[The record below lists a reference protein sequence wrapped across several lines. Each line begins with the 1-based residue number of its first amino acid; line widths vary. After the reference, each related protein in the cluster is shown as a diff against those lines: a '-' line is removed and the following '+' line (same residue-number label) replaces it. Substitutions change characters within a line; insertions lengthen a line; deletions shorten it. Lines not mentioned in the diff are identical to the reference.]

1 MEMILLGPIFIFTA
15 ATFFRVDKLQKKQ
28 EELMRELEALKRTA
42 ERGNP

>member
-1 MEMILLGPIFIFTA
+1 MEMILLGPILIFTA

-28 EELMRELEALKRTA
+28 EEMMREIEALKRTA